1 MMTTQMA
8 FDRSMRNYD
17 QATGHLHIE
26 SSNISKA
33 CVSPYLGREI
43 PDWQNLGLDAEKVY
57 YLYRD
62 PGALESAAPAFEGK
76 PILIQHKAISADQ
89 PAKDLV
95 VGAIGKTTYQHPY
108 LKAALTF
115 WTRDAISA
123 IESGEQQQLSCGYG
137 YRAQM
142 VPGVVDGVR
151 YDGRMMQIGPNHL
164 ALVETGRVGPD
175 VFVADSLP
183 TEFSH
188 MTPEMIAALK
198 PFLVA
203 DVDLVALDA
212 AMKDCE
218 GEDESEEEEEEK
230 PKAKDKSKAKDK
242 KMGKDE
248 SEEEEEKPKAKDK
261 KAKDGKA
268 KDGEVDHRNDFNG
281 EKDKAKDE
289 ATVTVD
295 QMKTAIKASTDA
307 AVKRVEDLH
316 NARKAVEPICGVV
329 ALDSADAVY
338 EFALKHLQI
347 DTKDVPPA
355 AFPALLNLAKQKTPT
370 PRIGMD
376 SAGAANAATIWPVI
390 GTIRA
395 AF

>member
-1 MMTTQMA
+1 MTTTQMA

-62 PGALESAAPAFEGK
+62 PGALEAAAPAFEGK

-123 IESGEQQQLSCGYG
+123 IESGAQQQLSCGYG

-142 VPGVVDGVR
+142 VPGVVDGVKF
-151 YDGRMMQIGPNHL
+151 DGRMMAITPNHL
-164 ALVETGRVGPD
+164 AQVEVGRVGPD

-218 GEDESEEEEEEK
+218 GEDESEEEEEKEK

-248 SEEEEEKPKAKDK
+248 SEEEEDKPKAKDK
-261 KAKDGKA
+261 KAKDEK
-268 KDGEVDHRNDFNG
+268 VDHRDDFES

-295 QMKTAIKASTDA
+295 QMNTAIKAASDA
-307 AVKRVEDLH
+307 AVARVEALH
-316 NARKAVEPICGVV
+316 NARREVESICGVV

-338 EFALKHLQI
+338 KFALDHLKI
-347 DTKDVPPA
+347 PTKDVPPA
-355 AFPALLNLAKQKTPT
+355 AFPALLALAKQKTPT

-376 SAGAANAATIWPVI
+376 SAGTANAATIWPVI